1 MLSNRNLV
9 LVPSLKR
16 TRSIWFHVTTW
27 SENLNNCHFCID
39 QIDNGRSK
47 TKLYDK
53 RIDFIFPIVNFPF
66 ISSNIPT
73 SPAYGIY
80 ISQLICYSRVCAQYS
95 DFLDRVQ
102 LLTQWLLKQGYVAP
116 RLKSSLQKFYRRHQ
130 SGWPLRNIHISN
142 DNGTFTFYANIF
154 FPLSIPILSPEHV
167 GCLIRSRNCLV
178 VASTWGHPRCFGG

>member
-1 MLSNRNLV
+1 MWISYLSWRWRSVTKCGRHNFLSDFTFQLLKNASIWLTFCLFLSESYLPIPIIVKTWKSNPCDKPSILLSNRNLV
-9 LVPSLKR
+9 LVLSLKR

-27 SENLNNCHFCID
+27 SENLNNCHFCIG

-95 DFLDRVQ
+95 DILDRAQ
-102 LLTQWLLKQGYVAP
+102 LLTQWLLIT
-116 RLKSSLQKFYRRHQ
+116 RL
-130 SGWPLRNIHISN
+130 
-142 DNGTFTFYANIF
+142 
-154 FPLSIPILSPEHV
+154 
-167 GCLIRSRNCLV
+167 
-178 VASTWGHPRCFGG
+178 RCS